1 MPLYE
6 HIKLGFV
13 SKEVIQIEEDT
24 QKIIAEYKSMLDAS
38 HITGIDMSG
47 IAKMCRGEQYTAR
60 GLMVILVQVLIML

>member
-1 MPLYE
+1 MPPYE

-38 HITGIDMSG
+38 RITGIDMTG
-47 IAKMCRGEQYTAR
+47 IAKTRRGEQYTA
-60 GLMVILVQVLIML
+60 GGYM